1 MSQAPTCFEFMNAIS
16 DFLDQGLSPL
26 DQKTLKGHL
35 DSCKSC
41 GDRLDHF
48 KKITEALKVL
58 PKIQLPATVRSSPMS
73 QQPVRAEAGGP
84 RMDPNAKPGSRNW
97 IKTPWYIRS
106 GIEGIG
112 IAIVVLLIVGAVPR
126 LRTWYETSLE
136 KRLESFNLADFISS
150 QFDSDDASETGDLK
164 MSRGKSATGA
174 TTGTDGVAS
183 EAHDEFSG
191 EEEEEEEKP
200 TKGRP
205 LRLGNSEV
213 LRFNVSTDQPL
224 EFRAKVIQLL
234 KDLGV
239 PGDSAGIGGVQ
250 APGGIQ
256 FDLIVS
262 NGVAQQ
268 LQKQIQKLAGSM
280 PKTFSKSGAPEI
292 TGREAFTWY
301 KVRSRRNIP
310 AGKIRVVIWLSQ
322 Y

>member
-1 MSQAPTCFEFMNAIS
+1 MTDCFHFTQSITDFMDGKLAAPE
-16 DFLDQGLSPL
+16 
-26 DQKTLKGHL
+26 QKSYSNHL
-35 DSCKSC
+35 DSCASC
-41 GDRLDHF
+41 KERLDHF
-48 KKITEALKVL
+48 KKITAALKTL
-58 PKIQLPATVRSSPMS
+58 PKIPLPATVRSSPMS

-84 RMDPNAKPGSRNW
+84 RLDPNAKPGSKNW

-106 GIEGIG
+106 GMEGIG

-150 QFDSDDASETGDLK
+150 QFDSDDSSADADHK
-164 MSRGKSATGA
+164 MSRGKTATAAA
-174 TTGTDGVAS
+174 TADGTAS
-183 EAHDEFSG
+183 ETQDEFSG
-191 EEEEEEEKP
+191 EEDEEEAQP
-200 TKGRP
+200 KGRKDRP

-224 EFRAKVIQLL
+224 EFRSKVIQIL

-239 PGDSAGIGGVQ
+239 PGETQGIGGVQ

-256 FDLIVS
+256 FDLVINNS
-262 NGVAQQ
+262 IAQQ
-268 LQKQIQKLAGSM
+268 LQKQLQKLASTM
-280 PKTFSKSGAPEI
+280 PKQTMSRNGVE
-292 TGREAFTWY
+292 TTTREPFTWY

-310 AGKIRVVIWLSQ
+310 PGKIRVVIWLFQ